1 MHRGRASAVIVASL
15 VVVAIPL
22 TLTSSRI
29 SSIASTEPG
38 VAATTSTWA
47 KADHWEVVSVTVEPS
62 DVFVRVTGSPP
73 GPDATALRRA
83 LDSGGYAATHVK
95 VELVPSRTVDL
106 PGT

>member
-29 SSIASTEPG
+29 SSIASTESG
-38 VAATTSTWA
+38 VAAIASTWA
-47 KADHWEVVSVTVEPS
+47 KADHWEVVRVTTEPS
-62 DVFVRVTGSPP
+62 DVLVRVAVSPP
-73 GPDATALRRA
+73 GPDTATLRSA